1 MPTKSKAASSME
13 EPQIDAAEEPKKK
26 RRRRSKKHHEAK
38 EELPET
44 QAEPAE
50 ELPETQAAELPQ
62 TKQTGTASAS
72 SKPDQE
78 VEAADDDDDDDDD
91 ENGNE
96 DDDDNRPLANTGKNK
111 ILLDENQKA
120 MAAELQAI
128 SNFGR
133 LTATGE
139 GFKKSHGFFGDFAP
153 SGLVAHCHKLSSMGS
168 QRRRE
173 APRRFQEIM
182 WGSLGAP

>member
-62 TKQTGTASAS
+62 TKQTGTASSS

-78 VEAADDDDDDDDD
+78 VETADED
-91 ENGNE
+91 ENDNE